1 MLSNA
6 SFLNS
11 TLMKYTMKSFAYPL
25 TLWMSLILMQSCI
38 KKDGDHYPEKSLI
51 PGLTPPVRLNP
62 DTTTL
67 FTQDFFINEQ
77 WLDSLQADS
86 ALQLTL
92 SADKKKIFITIKRD
106 VPLLSNLR
114 LYAQGFAYD
123 ILLKRSPKV
132 NVSITFNQKPGVPEP
147 KKVQL
152 AADFNGWTPASTS
165 FKPGRDGKWEC
176 TVQLNPGTY
185 QYQLVVDDKWMLDPD
200 NPNTAD
206 NHVGGI
212 NSLLTV
218 GKTDRDKFP
227 VMHTESFNPHNIN
240 ITCNN
245 NPDSVFAYWQNHRI
259 TTIRHKAQHHTSD
272 ENNKISIDIPVAAS
286 KLKQSWIRI
295 YAFNKEGESNDI
307 LIPLESGKVITDAQH
322 LSADDKYKTIMYFMM
337 VDRFKDGDTSINKP
351 LQDERVSIK
360 ANYQGGDLAGIA
372 EKIRDGYFTQLGIN
386 CIWISPIT
394 QNPRTAYQEYPAPHR
409 WYSGY
414 HGYWPISFTTV
425 DDRFGN
431 AASLDTLVALAH
443 RNHIKVI
450 LDFVSNHVHEENPL
464 YKNHPEYFV
473 PVDLPDGRKNI
484 RIWDEHRLTTW
495 FDTFM
500 PDIDYSKPEVV
511 NLMVDSSVYW
521 IKRFKLDGF
530 RHDATK
536 HVPEVFWRAL
546 TKKLKEEIIIPE
558 ERELLQIGETFG
570 SRELIASYVS
580 GGMQDAQFDF
590 NLYFDARSVL
600 ALDSPSFQ
608 LLRNSMYS
616 SFNYYGWHSLMG
628 NITGN
633 HDITRFISLA
643 SGAMT
648 FQENDREAGWNRIIR
663 IESPVGYYRLMQ
675 LQAFNM
681 TMPGIPVT
689 YYGDEIGDPGA
700 NDPDNRRM
708 MRFDQLLQ
716 QELNVKSVVERLGK
730 LRAQS
735 MPLLYGDLDIL
746 SCSDT
751 HLVYIRR
758 YFNQHVIVVFNKSRQ
773 GQSITFNLPDGI
785 SLKNSKSMLGH
796 KLIYTN
802 HSVTINMPA
811 VSVEVIY

>member
-1 MLSNA
+1 M
-6 SFLNS
+6 
-11 TLMKYTMKSFAYPL
+11 
-25 TLWMSLILMQSCI
+25 
-38 KKDGDHYPEKSLI
+38 
-51 PGLTPPVRLNP
+51 
-62 DTTTL
+62 
-67 FTQDFFINEQ
+67 
-77 WLDSLQADS
+77 
-86 ALQLTL
+86 
-92 SADKKKIFITIKRD
+92 
-106 VPLLSNLR
+106 
-114 LYAQGFAYD
+114 
-123 ILLKRSPKV
+123 
-132 NVSITFNQKPGVPEP
+132 
-147 KKVQL
+147 
-152 AADFNGWTPASTS
+152 
-165 FKPGRDGKWEC
+165 
-176 TVQLNPGTY
+176 
-185 QYQLVVDDKWMLDPD
+185 
-200 NPNTAD
+200 
-206 NHVGGI
+206 
-212 NSLLTV
+212 
-218 GKTDRDKFP
+218 
-227 VMHTESFNPHNIN
+227 
-240 ITCNN
+240 
-245 NPDSVFAYWQNHRI
+245 
-259 TTIRHKAQHHTSD
+259 
-272 ENNKISIDIPVAAS
+272 
-286 KLKQSWIRI
+286 
-295 YAFNKEGESNDI
+295 
-307 LIPLESGKVITDAQH
+307 
-322 LSADDKYKTIMYFMM
+322 
-337 VDRFKDGDTSINKP
+337 
-351 LQDERVSIK
+351 
-360 ANYQGGDLAGIA
+360 
-372 EKIRDGYFTQLGIN
+372 
-386 CIWISPIT
+386 
-394 QNPRTAYQEYPAPHR
+394 
-409 WYSGY
+409 
-414 HGYWPISFTTV
+414 
-425 DDRFGN
+425 
-431 AASLDTLVALAH
+431 
-443 RNHIKVI
+443 
-450 LDFVSNHVHEENPL
+450 
-464 YKNHPEYFV
+464 YKNHTEYFV

-558 ERELLQIGETFG
+558 QRELLQIGETFG

-648 FQENDREAGWNRIIR
+648 FQENDREAGWSRVIQVN
-663 IESPVGYYRLMQ
+663 SPVGYYRLLQ
-675 LQAFNM
+675 LQTFNM
-681 TMPGIPVT
+681 TIPGIPVT

-716 QELNVKSVVERLGK
+716 EELNVKSVVERLGK

-746 SCSDT
+746 SCSDK

-773 GQSITFNLPDGI
+773 GQSVTFNLPDGI

-796 KLIYTN
+796 KLNYTN
-802 HSVTINMPA
+802 HSVTVNMPA
-811 VSVEVIY
+811 VSFEVIY